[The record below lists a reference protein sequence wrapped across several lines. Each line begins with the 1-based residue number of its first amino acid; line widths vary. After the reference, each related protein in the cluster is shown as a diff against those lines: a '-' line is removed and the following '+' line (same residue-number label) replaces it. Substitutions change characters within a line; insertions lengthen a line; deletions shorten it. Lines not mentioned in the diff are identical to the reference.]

1 MVTSVAPLVVF
12 HEPCT
17 IVHRL
22 DLYGYEKTALKLNKE
37 MATLRL
43 YLDTRIKRA
52 DGTSNIR
59 LAVNH
64 HGGTAYISLNQYC
77 KADEW
82 DKRLCRVRKR
92 PDKDFINEFLL
103 DRLTFYN
110 RMLMRVQCRDDYR
123 GDISARQLRDAILK
137 EASPEKDAPITL
149 RSVFDKYMARDMRP
163 NTRISYVATWHNI
176 EGFCPDAD
184 HLPLDEINLDWLER
198 FKGYLA
204 GAGISNNS
212 MVAKFRCLRAVF
224 NYAIDNEFTEK
235 YPFRRFKISIQETPY
250 RDLKVDELR
259 SVISTAG
266 LSEKRQRFVD
276 AFLLSF
282 LLLGINSHDMYNLMP
297 ENIVDGR
304 LCYTRLKTG
313 KKYSILLQPEAL
325 AMLEKYRGKNKLL
338 SFCEDFK
345 SYGSFVCSMN
355 EALHTIRD
363 GLTSYYAR
371 YSWASIAF
379 NLGISKDVVSLALG
393 HSFGVR
399 VTDTYINAD
408 LSRVD
413 EANRKV
419 IDYVLHDKK

>member
-1 MVTSVAPLVVF
+1 
-12 HEPCT
+12 
-17 IVHRL
+17 
-22 DLYGYEKTALKLNKE
+22 

-64 HGGTAYISLNQYC
+64 HRGTAFISLNQYC
-77 KADEW
+77 KPDEW
-82 DKRLCRVRKR
+82 DKRLCKVKKR

-123 GDISARQLRDAILK
+123 GDITARQLRDAILR
-137 EASPEKDAPITL
+137 EACPDKDAPITL
-149 RSVFDKYMARDMRP
+149 RSVFDKYIARDMRP
-163 NTRISYVATWHNI
+163 NTRISYTSTWHSI
-176 EGFCPDAD
+176 EAFCDGADA
-184 HLPLDEINLDWLER
+184 LTLDEVNLDWLER
-198 FKGYLA
+198 FKGFLA
-204 GAGISNNS
+204 AAGVSHNS
-212 MVAKFRCLRAVF
+212 IVAKFRCLRAVF
-224 NYAIDNEFTEK
+224 NYAIDNEYTEK
-235 YPFRRFKISIQETPY
+235 YPFRRFKVSMKETPY
-250 RDLKVDELR
+250 RDLKVDEFR

-266 LSEKRQRFVD
+266 LSAKRQRFVD

-282 LLLGINSHDMYNLMP
+282 LLLGINSHDMFNLTP
-297 ENIVDGR
+297 ENVVDGR
-304 LCYTRLKTG
+304 LVYTRLKTG
-313 KKYSILLQPEAL
+313 KKYSVLLQPEAVAL
-325 AMLEKYRGKNKLL
+325 LEKYKGKDKLL
-338 SFCEDFK
+338 SFCEEFK
-345 SYGSFVCSMN
+345 SYGSFVYSMN
-355 EALHTIRD
+355 EALHSVRD

-408 LSRVD
+408 LARVD
-413 EANRKV
+413 AANRRV
-419 IDYVLHDKK
+419 IDYVLYNKK

>member
-1 MVTSVAPLVVF
+1 
-12 HEPCT
+12 
-17 IVHRL
+17 
-22 DLYGYEKTALKLNKE
+22 

-64 HGGTAYISLNQYC
+64 HGGTAFISLNQYC

-82 DKRLCRVRKR
+82 DKRLCKVKKR
-92 PDKDFINEFLL
+92 PDKDFVNEFLL

-123 GDISARQLRDAILK
+123 GDITARQLRDAILR
-137 EASPEKDAPITL
+137 EACPEKDAPITL
-149 RSVFDKYMARDMRP
+149 RAVFEKYTSREMRP
-163 NTRISYVATWHNI
+163 NTRISYNAAWHSI
-176 EGFCPDAD
+176 EGFCPNASS
-184 HLPLDEINLDWLER
+184 LSLDDVNLDWLER

-204 GAGISNNS
+204 SVGVSHNS
-212 MVAKFRCLRAVF
+212 IVAKFRCLRAVF
-224 NYAIDNEFTEK
+224 NYAIDNEYTEK
-235 YPFRRFKISIQETPY
+235 YPFRRFKVSMKETPY

-259 SVISTAG
+259 AVISTTG

-282 LLLGINSHDMYNLMP
+282 LLLGINSHDMFNLTA
-297 ENIVDGR
+297 ENVVDGR

-313 KKYSILLQPEAL
+313 KKYSILLQPEAVAL
-325 AMLEKYRGKNKLL
+325 LEKYKGKEKLL

-345 SYGSFVCSMN
+345 SYNSFVTSMN
-355 EALHTIRD
+355 ETFHGIRD

-408 LSRVD
+408 LARVD
-413 EANRKV
+413 TANRRV
-419 IDYVLHDKK
+419 IDYVLYNKK

>member
-1 MVTSVAPLVVF
+1 ML
-12 HEPCT
+12 
-17 IVHRL
+17 
-22 DLYGYEKTALKLNKE
+22 TAINKLHHNCNIN

-43 YLDTRIKRA
+43 YLDTRRKRA
-52 DGTSNIR
+52 DGTCSIR

-64 HGGTAYISLNQYC
+64 HGDTAFISLNQFI
-77 KADEW
+77 KPDEW

-92 PDKDFINEFLL
+92 PDKDALNDFLL
-103 DRLTFYN
+103 DRLNFYN
-110 RMLMRVQCRDDYR
+110 RMIMRAQCKDSFR
-123 GDISARQLRDAILK
+123 GDITARQLRDLILQ
-137 EASPEKDAPITL
+137 EACPEKEAPITL
-149 RSVFDKYMARDMRP
+149 RSVFKKYMAREMRP
-163 NTRISYVATWHNI
+163 NTRISYNATWHSI
-176 EGFCPDAD
+176 EGFCPSAESLSLED
-184 HLPLDEINLDWLER
+184 INLDWLER
-198 FKGYLA
+198 FKNYLSGVGVA
-204 GAGISNNS
+204 HNS
-212 MVAKFRCLRAVF
+212 IVAKFRCLRAVF
-224 NYAIDNEFTEK
+224 NYAIDNEYTEK
-235 YPFRRFKISIQETPY
+235 YPFRRFKISMKETPY

-259 SVISTAG
+259 AVISTAG

-282 LLLGINSHDMYNLMP
+282 LLLGINSHDMYNLTAA
-297 ENIVDGR
+297 NVVDGR
-304 LCYTRLKTG
+304 LVYTRLKTG
-313 KKYSILLQPEAL
+313 KKYSILLQPEAVAL
-325 AMLEKYRGKNKLL
+325 LEKYKGKNKLL

-345 SYGSFVCSMN
+345 SYNSFVTCMN
-355 EALHTIRD
+355 DTFHGIRD

-419 IDYVLHDKK
+419 IDWVLYNKE

>member
-1 MVTSVAPLVVF
+1 
-12 HEPCT
+12 
-17 IVHRL
+17 
-22 DLYGYEKTALKLNKE
+22 

-64 HGGTAYISLNQYC
+64 HGATAFISLNQYC

-92 PDKDFINEFLL
+92 PDKDFVNEFLL

-123 GDISARQLRDAILK
+123 GDITARQLRDAILR
-137 EASPEKDAPITL
+137 EACPEKDKPITL
-149 RSVFDKYMARDMRP
+149 QAVFEKYTARDMRP
-163 NTRISYVATWHNI
+163 NTRASYRNTWHNI
-176 EGFCPDAD
+176 EGFCPDAPS
-184 HLPLDEINLDWLER
+184 LALDDVNLDWLER
-198 FKGYLA
+198 FKAYLSS
-204 GAGISNNS
+204 AGISHNS
-212 MVAKFRCLRAVF
+212 QVAKFRCLRAVF

-235 YPFRRFKISIQETPY
+235 YPFRRFKVSMKETPY
-250 RDLKVDELR
+250 RDLKVEELR
-259 SVISTAG
+259 AVISTTG
-266 LSEKRQRFVD
+266 LSAKRQRFID

-282 LLLGINSHDMYNLMP
+282 LLLGINSHDMYNLTP
-297 ENIVDGR
+297 DNVVDGR
-304 LCYTRLKTG
+304 LYYTRLKTG
-313 KKYSILLQPEAL
+313 KKYSILLQPEAVAL
-325 AMLEKYRGKNKLL
+325 LEKYKGEKKLL
-338 SFCEDFK
+338 SFCEDFI
-345 SYGSFVCSMN
+345 SYGSFVTCMN
-355 EALHTIRD
+355 ETLHAVRD

-408 LSRVD
+408 ISRVD
-413 EANRKV
+413 DANRRV
-419 IDYVLHDKK
+419 IDFVLYDKK